1 MKILRTIESFFP
13 CVSGPANQAY
23 RISAELESRKI
34 SSPIL
39 TTYCNI
45 NKNLPKKESYDKVHI
60 TRFKNQIQVM
70 RYCVSL
76 GMVMDLRNFDIVHS
90 HSYRSFQTD
99 IACLVTT
106 ANRKPFVL
114 STHGTL
120 TGYKYILANKFA
132 HLPYKIYDTATSKNA
147 VCRADAIIVSSK
159 NEWREALE
167 FGVHKK
173 KLHLIPA
180 GIDVTGYEAHQ
191 DRSNEI
197 LNLLCVGR
205 IARNRYLEPLI
216 KALQYLDK
224 VKLTIVGGE
233 ERSSS
238 LSRKGYLAELK
249 ALADE
254 LGVRERINFVGAK
267 YGEEL
272 LGYYHTADVF
282 VYTSLYENF
291 GQTLLEAAAAGL
303 PIISTPV
310 GIAPEIVVDGE
321 TGFLVSDDPKMISER
336 IRRLSNISTR
346 REFGSRIKGIV
357 KEKFVWPNIIEQ
369 YLQTYQRLL

>member
-1 MKILRTIESFFP
+1 MKILRTIESFLP

-23 RISAELESRKI
+23 RISAELESRRI

-45 NKNLPKKESYDKVHI
+45 DKNLPKKENYSKVHM

-76 GMVMDLRNFDIVHS
+76 GMVMDLRNFDILHS

-99 IACLVTT
+99 IACLVAT

-120 TGYKYILANKFA
+120 TGYKYILENKFA
-132 HLPYKIYDTATSKNA
+132 HLPYKIYDSVTTKSA
-147 VCRADAIIVSSK
+147 VRRADAIIVSSRS
-159 NEWREALE
+159 EFREALE

-180 GIDVTGYEAHQ
+180 GIDVAGYEAHRA
-191 DRSNEI
+191 RSNEI
-197 LNLLCVGR
+197 LDLLFVGR

-224 VKLTIVGGE
+224 VKLTIVGAE

-249 ALADE
+249 ALAGE

-267 YGEEL
+267 YGREL

-310 GIAPEIVVDGE
+310 GIAPEIVIDGK
-321 TGFLVSDDPKMISER
+321 TGFLVSDDPKTISER
-336 IRRLSNISTR
+336 IRLLSNISSR
-346 REFGSRIKGIV
+346 REFGGRIKEIV
-357 KEKFVWPNIIEQ
+357 KEKFAWPNIIEQ
-369 YLQTYQRLL
+369 YLQIYQHLL